1 MQAHFSAKPGAY
13 YADALFFISLTFYKA
28 APSTL
33 KKIVFIDVDCKVVTD
48 IRELFLHFSQFQE
61 DNVIG
66 LTHEL
71 TPVYRHVL
79 HTYRA
84 KHNTTPFGGPRKN
97 GFPGFNSGFILMD
110 LDKLRSSFKYA
121 SLLSK
126 TVIDV
131 LAAKYNFKG
140 HLGDQDFFT
149 LTGFEYPELYYVLPC
164 EWNCHVDGGNI
175 GDMRKCL
182 KVILNAQIRR
192 RFIMLIVIRS
202 FPTFDKLK

>member
-13 YADALFFISLTFYKA
+13 YADALFFISLAFYKA

-48 IRELFLHFSQFQE
+48 IRELFLHFSQFQK

-84 KHNTTPFGGPRKN
+84 KHNNTPFGGPRKN
-97 GFPGFNSGFILMD
+97 GFPGFNSGVILMD
-110 LDKLRSSFKYA
+110 LDKLRSSVEYA

-164 EWNCHVDGGNI
+164 EWNRQLCRWWEHRGYEEVFESYFECSDKTKIYHAN
-175 GDMRKCL
+175 C
-182 KVILNAQIRR
+182 N
-192 RFIMLIVIRS
+192 S
-202 FPTFDKLK
+202 EFPDF